1 MASANDKSVNSKT
14 TKAAPKAKA
23 AELVAP
29 SGPARVLLIT
39 GNDSGKKKAEANRLL
54 MEAADADF
62 ADFDSEIMDGSH
74 ATADRALSAV
84 ATFPLGG
91 KKKVVLVRD
100 VNQMDVEEQKR
111 FVAGIGKI
119 PETGLLILHTGSPII
134 EEGKTKRGSVVAT
147 ELTNAVKKVGQILD
161 FALPKAED
169 SREYLNQAARAAGKK
184 LSPDA
189 IALLSQLPAD
199 DVGRLA
205 TEVAKAAAHA
215 GDNPT
220 ITAAD
225 VEAVLSRSP
234 DDVIFKLCDAVG
246 MRRTGE
252 ALGHVSTL
260 FRGGGR
266 ADGIAARALVML
278 ARQIRLLAQFRYL
291 GEKRMAGRNAN
302 PPSPEVLALLPN
314 DGAGGMVANPR
325 LSWMAEKYVNQA
337 RNFSGAE
344 LAHRLERL
352 LMADLTLKGVE
363 PGGDAPQIVLQR
375 LVVELC

>member
-1 MASANDKSVNSKT
+1 MPPARNEKT
-14 TKAAPKAKA
+14 PKAAPRAAK

-29 SGPARVLLIT
+29 PGPPRVYLLT
-39 GNDSGKKKAEANRLL
+39 GNDSGKKKTAAQRLL
-54 MEAADADF
+54 DDAADRDF
-62 ADFDSEIMDGSH
+62 ADFDAETLDG
-74 ATADRALSAV
+74 ATTTADRVLSNV
-84 ATFPLGG
+84 STFPLGTG
-91 KKKVVLVRD
+91 KRVVLVRD
-100 VNQMDVEEQKR
+100 TNQMDTEEQKR
-111 FVAGIGKI
+111 LAAGLGKI
-119 PETGLLILHTGSPII
+119 PETGLILLHTGTPIS
-134 EEGKTKRGSVVAT
+134 EDGKVKRQSVVVT
-147 ELTNAVKKVGQILD
+147 ELTNAVKKVGQITD

-169 SREYLNQAARAAGKK
+169 SRDYLTQAAREAGKK
-184 LSPDA
+184 LSSEA
-189 IALLSQLPAD
+189 MALLSQLPAE

-215 GDNPT
+215 GDAPI

-246 MRRTGE
+246 MRKTGE
-252 ALGHVSTL
+252 ALGHVSIL
-260 FRGGGR
+260 FRGNGR

-302 PPSPEVLALLPN
+302 PVSPDVLALLPS
-314 DGAGGMVANPR
+314 DGAGGMASNPR
-325 LSWMAEKYVNQA
+325 LSWMADKYVNQA

-352 LMADLTLKGVE
+352 LQADLTLKGIE
-363 PGGDAPQIVLQR
+363 PGGDSPQIVLQR